1 MEQKDSVVIF
11 TRGCD
16 NVESKFFLQ
25 SWLEVTLLASPRH
38 VGEWQKD
45 WHHARLCTALPYHCT
60 VYSVQCTSLTLSLYS
75 VHLLPYNCTVY
86 ISYPIT
92 VLYIS
97 YPFTVSVHLL
107 PYHCDQCTV
116 HLLPYHCTV
125 YISCPITVEC
135 TSLTLSLYC
144 TSLTISLYCTSLT
157 LSLYSEHLLPYHC
170 TAKILALRNH
180 KKSETVQNIP
190 NFCLKLARLF
200 NEIKIWLIKGKM

>member
-11 TRGCD
+11 TWGCD
-16 NVESKFFLQ
+16 NVESKFVLQ

-75 VHLLPYNCTVY
+75 VHLLPY
-86 ISYPIT
+86 
-92 VLYIS
+92 
-97 YPFTVSVHLL
+97 
-107 PYHCDQCTV
+107 
-116 HLLPYHCTV
+116 
-125 YISCPITVEC
+125 
-135 TSLTLSLYC
+135 
-144 TSLTISLYCTSLT
+144 
-157 LSLYSEHLLPYHC
+157 HC

-180 KKSETVQNIP
+180 NKSETVQNIP